1 MSDELR
7 KILLP
12 LVVIAASG
20 VYVWSQEGRIASE
33 NAAGADLTS
42 LDASVSPDAPDALG
56 EVAIAPKPKKLGQIT
71 PTQPM
76 PSPVVKALSSAA
88 TALPDTAAPA
98 SPPAAVLPVR
108 PRKLPAQSQ
117 ATVAAAPADTTAS
130 IDTVTPAQ
138 APALVAVAPAPAAR
152 PTQMA
157 TATVPQITLASA
169 PLAAPQSGKYKNGTY
184 KGPAT
189 DAYYGMVQ
197 VQANVANGQLASVKV
212 LQYPNDR
219 RTSRYINSQ
228 ALPVLKQEAIVAQS
242 GDVDFVSGATLTSQ
256 AYVHS
261 LNQALA
267 QAKL

>member
-7 KILLP
+7 KIILP

-33 NAAGADLTS
+33 NAAGANLTS

-56 EVAIAPKPKKLGQIT
+56 DVAIAPKPKKLGQIA

-76 PSPVVKALSSAA
+76 PPVVQAVPSAA
-88 TALPDTAAPA
+88 TELPDTAAPA

-108 PRKLPAQSQ
+108 PRKLPAQSE
-117 ATVAAAPADTTAS
+117 AAIAAAPTDTTAS
-130 IDTVTPAQ
+130 IDTVTPAPVAV
-138 APALVAVAPAPAAR
+138 APVAVAPAPAAR
-152 PTQMA
+152 PSQLA
-157 TATVPQITLASA
+157 SAAVPQITLASSPVA
-169 PLAAPQSGKYKNGTY
+169 PQQSGKYKNGTY

-256 AYVHS
+256 AFVHS
-261 LNQALA
+261 LNQAMA

>member
-33 NAAGADLTS
+33 NAAAADLTS

-71 PTQPM
+71 PAQPM
-76 PSPVVKALSSAA
+76 PPVVKALSSAA

-98 SPPAAVLPVR
+98 NPPAAVLPAR

-117 ATVAAAPADTTAS
+117 AVIAAAPADTTAS
-130 IDTVTPAQ
+130 IDTVTQ

-152 PTQMA
+152 PTQVA

-242 GDVDFVSGATLTSQ
+242 GDVDFVSGATFTSQ

>member
-7 KILLP
+7 KIILP

-33 NAAGADLTS
+33 NAVGANLTS
-42 LDASVSPDAPDALG
+42 LDASISPDAPDALG
-56 EVAIAPKPKKLGQIT
+56 DVAIVPKPKKLGQIA

-76 PSPVVKALSSAA
+76 PPVVKALPSAA
-88 TALPDTAAPA
+88 TELPDSAATA

-117 ATVAAAPADTTAS
+117 AAIAAAPTDTTAS
-130 IDTVTPAQ
+130 IDTVTPAP
-138 APALVAVAPAPAAR
+138 APVAVAPAPAAR
-152 PTQMA
+152 PTQVA

-169 PLAAPQSGKYKNGTY
+169 PVAAQQSGKYKNGTY
-184 KGPAT
+184 KGPVT

-256 AYVHS
+256 AFVHS
-261 LNQALA
+261 LNQAMA

>member
-7 KILLP
+7 KIILP

-33 NAAGADLTS
+33 NAVGANLTS
-42 LDASVSPDAPDALG
+42 LDASISPDAPDALG
-56 EVAIAPKPKKLGQIT
+56 DVAIVPKPKKLGQIA

-76 PSPVVKALSSAA
+76 PHVVKALPSAA
-88 TALPDTAAPA
+88 TELPDSAAPA

-117 ATVAAAPADTTAS
+117 AAIAAAPTDTTAS
-130 IDTVTPAQ
+130 IDTVTPAP
-138 APALVAVAPAPAAR
+138 APAPVAVAPAPAAR
-152 PTQMA
+152 RTQVA

-169 PLAAPQSGKYKNGTY
+169 PVAAQQSGKYKNGTY
-184 KGPAT
+184 KGPVT

-256 AYVHS
+256 AFVHS
-261 LNQALA
+261 LNQAMA